1 MTSRIYPDRQPAS
14 DAAPM
19 SAGIR
24 RYRGSPAS
32 DLPVVDAESRPTR
45 LDVHVFDGVHAE
57 MGPQKDRRGP
67 ENRIGKP
74 GRTLL
79 PDHLDEG
86 RTGPVSEK
94 EAGPSSLDGV
104 NRASRLIAALLRAS

>member
-45 LDVHVFDGVHAE
+45 LDVHTCSMAYTR
-57 MGPQKDRRGP
+57 KWDR
-67 ENRIGKP
+67 KK
-74 GRTLL
+74 TA
-79 PDHLDEG
+79 EG
-86 RTGPVSEK
+86 RKT
-94 EAGPSSLDGV
+94 A
-104 NRASRLIAALLRAS
+104 